1 MEIFHYVIKPNLI
14 DQTAKLR
21 YLCAYVL
28 NVAVK
33 NTMARKKIE
42 NLSFEE
48 SLSELETIVQN
59 LEHGELSLDDS
70 MTLFE
75 RGLNLSQISQSKL
88 QDAEQKIQI
97 LLDKNNSEQ
106 KLTPFELTQ
115 DND

>member
-1 MEIFHYVIKPNLI
+1 
-14 DQTAKLR
+14 
-21 YLCAYVL
+21 
-28 NVAVK
+28 
-33 NTMARKKIE
+33 MARKKIE

-48 SLSELETIVQN
+48 SLNELETIVQN

-75 RGLNLSQISQSKL
+75 RGLSLSQLSQSKL

-115 DND
+115 DDD